1 MGPGR
6 IAAVFLLLAAIVPAA
21 RAEESA
27 VQTAAAVGAID
38 REFARRAAEEGVPAA
53 FRDYMDPDQGLA
65 FTGGGKP
72 ARGAAAIYAAMTALN
87 PPGSSMRWVPLS
99 AWGSKGGDMGVTT
112 GDWAVSM
119 KGKPTPVVT
128 GRYVTVWH
136 KDAQG
141 HWKGLIDIGES
152 DAKPQQNEATR
163 N

>member
-1 MGPGR
+1 
-6 IAAVFLLLAAIVPAA
+6 
-21 RAEESA
+21 
-27 VQTAAAVGAID
+27 
-38 REFARRAAEEGVPAA
+38 
-53 FRDYMDPDQGLA
+53 
-65 FTGGGKP
+65 
-72 ARGAAAIYAAMTALN
+72 
-87 PPGSSMRWVPLS
+87 
-99 AWGSKGGDMGVTT
+99 MGVTT